1 MRFFTL
7 LILCLSFFVKA
18 EHASDRVLDS
28 VVTMIDA
35 KAQRN
40 QIDRFFMEPSADLDL
55 AKFAQVLKR
64 IQQHAIEATVEGPV
78 IYYPINETAIY
89 MLEAKDGWKFAP
101 SASRQFD
108 DIYKAAF
115 KFSTPEKTVDY
126 YVKSILEKD
135 YSEALQ
141 CIIRGKENFQYKD
154 GNLPEQSIFALENF
168 AVFMQANPL
177 STMEASSYDVDVL
190 RTYNSSLGEINFVL
204 DRGDWLITSST
215 SKNLIRDHF
224 GQKNVNDLAEVLPDE
239 LSGIILMLRKMQWL
253 YIVVVLFFGFA
264 LQWILTKILRQ
275 TIIKKYERHGRLVA
289 SKKSNK
295 ALGLFSMSMSFYLLI
310 PYVAEP
316 SDVLL
321 KSRKVA
327 FILAL
332 IAGIMVISKILDLLM
347 NVFYDKAKGTETKVD
362 DVLIPMVH
370 KVFRFILYFV
380 GFSFVASNMGVNV
393 TSIIAGLGIGGVAL
407 ALAAKDTVENVFGSI
422 TLLFDRPFEVG
433 DWVVINNVEGTV
445 ESIGLRSTRVRTF
458 YCSLVN
464 VPNANLIRANVD
476 NFGRRSYRRIKT
488 TLSITYDTPPEK
500 IEAFCEGI
508 REVIRQHPATRKDYY
523 HVYLNQFNSSSLD
536 ILLYCFLD
544 VSDWAI
550 ELRERQRLFLDII
563 RLANRLGVSF
573 AFPTQSLHMVKPE
586 DLYEPELATK
596 VENIENS
603 YIGARQKANEVIQES
618 GSSRPHPRAINYA
631 SGNDYVLSDKG

>member
-1 MRFFTL
+1 MKFFTL
-7 LILCLSFFVKA
+7 LTLCFSFILNA
-18 EHASDRVLDS
+18 EHASDRALDS
-28 VVTMIDA
+28 LVTIIDS
-35 KAQRN
+35 KAQRD
-40 QIDRFFMEPSADLDL
+40 QIDRFFMEPKADLDL
-55 AKFAQVLKR
+55 QKFSQVLKR
-64 IQQHAIEATVEGPV
+64 IQQHEIEAMVEGPV
-78 IYYPINETAIY
+78 VYYPINEAAIY
-89 MLEAKDGWKFAP
+89 MLETESGWKFAP
-101 SASRQFD
+101 SATRHFD
-108 DIYKAAF
+108 DIYQAAF
-115 KFSTPEKTVDY
+115 KFSSPEKTIEY
-126 YVKSILEKD
+126 YLESILAKN
-135 YSEALQ
+135 YSEALS
-141 CIIRGKENFQYKD
+141 CIIRGKDNFQYLEGK
-154 GNLPEQSIFALENF
+154 LPETSVFALENF
-168 AVFMQANPL
+168 AVFIQANPL
-177 STMEASSYDVDVL
+177 DTLQADSYEVDVL
-190 RTYNSSLGEINFVL
+190 RTYNTDLGEINFVL

-224 GQKNVNDLAEVLPDE
+224 GQENINDLSEVLPDE
-239 LSGIILMLRKMQWL
+239 LSGIVLMLRKMQWL

-264 LQWILTKILRQ
+264 LQWILTKILRR
-275 TIIKKYERHGRLVA
+275 TIVRKFERHGKVIS

-295 ALGLFSMSMSFYLLI
+295 FLGVFSMAISFYLLI

-316 SDVLL
+316 SDILL

-327 FILAL
+327 FIIAL
-332 IAGIMVISKILDLLM
+332 IAGIMVLSKVLDLVM
-347 NVFYDKAKGTETKVD
+347 NVFYDKAQGTQTKVD

-370 KVFRFILYFV
+370 KVFRFILFFV

-433 DWVVINNVEGTV
+433 DWVVLNDVEGTV

-508 REVIRQHPATRKDYY
+508 REVIRHHPTTRKDYY

-586 DLYEPELATK
+586 DLYEPELSTK

-603 YIGARQKANEVIQES
+603 YIGARQKANQVIQES
-618 GSSRPHPRAINYA
+618 GSTRSHPGAINYQ
-631 SGNDYVLSDKG
+631 SGNDYILSEKG

>member
-1 MRFFTL
+1 MKFFTVLLFCFASLTHAEHSSDKILDSL
-7 LILCLSFFVKA
+7 LIMIESK
-18 EHASDRVLDS
+18 SDRG
-28 VVTMIDA
+28 
-35 KAQRN
+35 
-40 QIDRFFMEPSADLDL
+40 QIDRYFMEPRADLDL
-55 AKFAQVLKR
+55 NQFAQVIKR
-64 IQQHAIEATVEGPV
+64 IKEHNIEALTEGPV
-78 IYYPINETAIY
+78 IYYPINETALY
-89 MLEAKDGWKFAP
+89 MLETKDGWKFAP
-101 SASRQFD
+101 SASRNFE
-108 DIYKAAF
+108 DIYQAAF
-115 KFSTPEKTVDY
+115 KFSDPEKTMEY
-126 YVKSILEKD
+126 YLESILAND
-135 YSEALQ
+135 YGEALS
-141 CIIRGKENFQYKD
+141 CIIRGKDNFQYKE
-154 GNLPEQSIFALENF
+154 GKLPEYAIFALENF
-168 AVFMQANPL
+168 AVYITANPL
-177 STMEASSYDVDVL
+177 SSLELDSYDVDVL
-190 RTYNSSLGEINFVL
+190 RTYNSSLGEINFVF

-215 SKNLIRDHF
+215 SKNLIIDHF
-224 GQKNVNDLAEVLPDE
+224 GQANINDLSEALPDE
-239 LSGIILMLRKMQWL
+239 VSGMILMLRKMKWL
-253 YIVVVLFFGFA
+253 YIIVVLLVGFI
-264 LQWILTKILRQ
+264 LQWVLTKVLQQ
-275 TIIKKYERHGRLVA
+275 TVLTKFERHGKIIS
-289 SKKSNK
+289 SKKSSK
-295 ALGLFSMSMSFYLLI
+295 SLCLLSMSLSFYLLI

-316 SDVLL
+316 SELLL

-327 FILAL
+327 FVLAL
-332 IAGIMVISKILDLLM
+332 IAGIMVISKILDLVM
-347 NVFYDKAKGTETKVD
+347 SIFYEKAQGSATKVD

-370 KVFRFILYFV
+370 KVFRFVLYFV

-488 TLSITYDTPPEK
+488 NLSVTYDTPPEK

-508 REVIRQHPATRKDYY
+508 REIIRNHPHTRKDYY
-523 HVYLNQFNSSSLD
+523 HVYLNQFNASSLD

-563 RLANRLGVSF
+563 RLANRLGVAF

-586 DLYEPELATK
+586 DLYEPEVSTK
-596 VENIENS
+596 VENIQSS

-618 GSSRPHPRAINYA
+618 GSLRPHPGAINYQA
-631 SGNDYVLSDKG
+631 GNEYVVSEKG